1 MVNSSI
7 LFFVRWIKKVDECF
21 YICSKMFGC
30 YDHQTN
36 KVCKSF
42 NSNSYDKLAKIF
54 KEEAE

>member
-21 YICSKMFGC
+21 YICSKMDGC

-36 KVCKSF
+36 KVSKSK
-42 NSNSYDKLAKIF
+42 NSKSYGKLEKMF